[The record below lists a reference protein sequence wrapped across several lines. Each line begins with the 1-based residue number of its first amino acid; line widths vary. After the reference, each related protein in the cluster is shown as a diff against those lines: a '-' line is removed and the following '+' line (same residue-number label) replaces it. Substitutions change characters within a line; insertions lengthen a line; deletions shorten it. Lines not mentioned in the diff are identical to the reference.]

1 MKIEVFGKKRQTK
14 EGKSFM
20 SYFATIKKGEQ
31 PLTVNVKFREECGN
45 PKKCPCVVEFDKK
58 NANLSTKERSY
69 KNDADED
76 VTVIENTLWIS
87 SYTESEYIDTSLDDV
102 E

>member
-20 SYFATIKKGEQ
+20 SYFATIKKGGQ

-45 PKKCPCVVEFDKK
+45 PKKCPCVIEFDKSD
-58 NANLSTKERSY
+58 ANLSSKERTY
-69 KNDADED
+69 KNDAGEEC
-76 VTVIENTLWIS
+76 VVIDNTLWVTK
-87 SYTESEYIDTSLDDV
+87 YTETEYVDTSLDDV